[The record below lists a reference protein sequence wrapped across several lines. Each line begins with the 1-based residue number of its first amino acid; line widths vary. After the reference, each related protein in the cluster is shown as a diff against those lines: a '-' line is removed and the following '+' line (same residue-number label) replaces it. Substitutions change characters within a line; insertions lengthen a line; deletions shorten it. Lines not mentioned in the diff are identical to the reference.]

1 MYVCVNLVLLFFYFR
16 GLCQEGLLRLSPA
29 SIRRLFI
36 LTRVISVLLF
46 QFVCHVLQI
55 NLIWFDLKFCIVC
68 YSWQTVPWLK
78 LRCQFVTTVTTLLKP
93 GSQIQVFYATMLS
106 ICLFVRKPVK
116 FVKSF
121 ARWQHRGVAG
131 ASCIVSDT
139 LVTTDNISL
148 PMHLLQTG

>member
-55 NLIWFDLKFCIVC
+55 NLI
-68 YSWQTVPWLK
+68 
-78 LRCQFVTTVTTLLKP
+78 
-93 GSQIQVFYATMLS
+93 
-106 ICLFVRKPVK
+106 
-116 FVKSF
+116 
-121 ARWQHRGVAG
+121 
-131 ASCIVSDT
+131 
-139 LVTTDNISL
+139 
-148 PMHLLQTG
+148 